1 MSETGHVDGG
11 TDRPDGVTDPLLW
24 KLALGVADAH
34 EPDGEGGCRN
44 LLCAGDSWPCTP
56 WNNAQLALRQA
67 QATERVGTTGAEASS
82 GWSAPV
88 VPAARRATPTATRDA
103 GATASAA

>member
-1 MSETGHVDGG
+1 MSETGHVDGS

-44 LLCAGDSWPCTP
+44 LLCAGEAWPCTP

-67 QATERVGTTGAEASS
+67 QVTEPVRPTSA
-82 GWSAPV
+82 GWSASV
-88 VPAARRATPTATRDA
+88 VPAARRGMPTRDVEN
-103 GATASAA
+103 TASAA